1 MTDTLMSDYRWNNVM
16 FMVPEHIQGISDD
29 TYDLLAQL
37 VKVWSVKRARN
48 MLRSAY
54 VDGKHRLAHVGFSI
68 PPSMRDMEE
77 IVGWPDKAVSAHAQ
91 RCMFDGFVSKEMP
104 QDPFDLSGLLADNR
118 IDVELPQAIR
128 SSMIHSVAF
137 LSVTRGDERS
147 GEPPVLV
154 MPHSA
159 EWSSAIW
166 DFRRRALKGAM
177 VINDVD
183 SYGSPTELTVFTP
196 EEIVTCRKGSAWYV
210 ETATRHGL
218 GRVPVEA
225 LTYKPEIDRPFGRS
239 VISRSVM
246 SITDDAMRTVLR
258 TEVSAEFYSAPQIF
272 LMGADPDAFLDNKG
286 KPIPLWEMVL
296 GRINSIGK
304 DEDGDVPT
312 LQQISQQNVQP
323 HIQQLQELAARFSGE
338 TSVPV
343 SSLGIITDNAQSAD
357 AMMAAQKDLVV
368 DCTAADSVYG
378 AALKRVGQDMIM
390 LRDGLSEPTDEMK
403 TLEVRWRNP
412 AMPSVIDS
420 GDSMVKL
427 ISAFPWLS
435 DTVVALEQVGF
446 NDEQISRLL
455 SEKRRNEAKSQVGDL
470 LGALNGG
477 KADDDQAGRG
487 QAEPSP
493 AADGQTGDQGD
504 AKPPVG
510 AERHG
515 SGVAAGPA
523 DR

>member
-1 MTDTLMSDYRWNNVM
+1 MINPLMGDYRWSGVM
-16 FMVPEHIQGISDD
+16 FSMPEHIQGISDD
-29 TYDLLAQL
+29 TYDLLSGL
-37 VKVWSVKRARN
+37 VKVWRVKRSRN
-48 MLRSAY
+48 LLRSAY

-91 RCMFDGFVSKEMP
+91 RCVFDGLVSKEMP
-104 QDPFDLSGLLADNR
+104 QDPFDLSGLLSDNR
-118 IDVELPQAIR
+118 MDVELPQAIR

-137 LSVTRGDERS
+137 LSVTKGDEQS

-159 EWSSAIW
+159 QWSSALW

-177 VINDVD
+177 VVNDVD
-183 SYGSPTELTVFTP
+183 GYGCPTEITVFTP
-196 EEIVTCRKGSAWYV
+196 EEIVTCRKGAGWYV
-210 ETATRHGL
+210 EAATRHGL
-218 GRVPVEA
+218 RRVPVEA

-272 LMGADPDAFLDNKG
+272 LMGADPDGFLDGNG
-286 KPIPLWEMVL
+286 KPVPIWEMVL
-296 GRINSIGK
+296 GRINSVSK
-304 DEDGDVPT
+304 DEEGDVPT

-343 SSLGIITDNAQSAD
+343 SSLGIITDNPQSAD

-368 DCTAADSVYG
+368 DCTSANNAYG
-378 AALKRVGQDMIM
+378 SALKRVAQDMIM
-390 LRDGLSEPTDEMK
+390 FRDGLTEPTDEMK

-420 GDSMVKL
+420 GDAMVKL
-427 ISAFPWLS
+427 ISAFPWLA

-446 NDEQISRLL
+446 NDEQITRLL
-455 SEKRRNEAKSQVGDL
+455 SEKRRNEARNSVTDL
-470 LGALNGG
+470 LGTLEGG
-477 KADDDQAGRG
+477 SGDDNQAGPRPAG
-487 QAEPSP
+487 QDP
-493 AADGQTGDQGD
+493 TGDGEPGHQGD
-504 AKPPVG
+504 EEPAGGIETHEPPV
-510 AERHG
+510 AEGH
-515 SGVAAGPA
+515 PA
-523 DR
+523 